1 MEKEQLDILLASI
14 QAKDA
19 QIATRDAQ
27 IDARDEALAKMLQKI
42 DELTTSSGTP
52 TTRGGPSGSG
62 GGAPHPPRVPGKSPE
77 EIHKDKILNVYQN
90 LQKCPDI
97 KSYKHTMQINVREW
111 LKMFDTRLEI
121 LATAIDLKTD
131 NIQDFEYVYFIKSKL
146 DFDVIQELDLK
157 FAAIRPDPYEW
168 EQ

>member
-52 TTRGGPSGSG
+52 T
-62 GGAPHPPRVPGKSPE
+62 
-77 EIHKDKILNVYQN
+77 
-90 LQKCPDI
+90 
-97 KSYKHTMQINVREW
+97 
-111 LKMFDTRLEI
+111 
-121 LATAIDLKTD
+121 
-131 NIQDFEYVYFIKSKL
+131 
-146 DFDVIQELDLK
+146 
-157 FAAIRPDPYEW
+157 
-168 EQ
+168 